1 MKTIIY
7 YFTGTGNSL
16 AAAKKIAAALGDSE
30 LVAIASLRNTPGDI
44 IPAADRVG
52 IVAPVYDLGL
62 PAIVAEFAGRLD
74 LSKAGYTFCIM
85 TSGGFGGSA
94 LHQAND
100 IVRKKNGRP
109 LDAAWA
115 VRMVG
120 NFVPLY
126 SPAEGRKKDNNLAAA
141 DTRLAAIAGDID
153 RGIMV
158 RPGISLGTSF
168 LKWLVYDK
176 FMRQIH
182 EADRQFVADEQ
193 CTRCGTCAGVCPVQ
207 NIVLVDEKPEWQHH
221 CELCMACLNLCPVKA
236 IQWTEKTKGRGRY
249 RHPDLKIA
257 DMKAQRGEAPEGQT

>member
-1 MKTIIY
+1 MIWRAQAIMLALSC
-7 YFTGTGNSL
+7 FLSLQGTSMASSPIQTEGASAPEGEMCGRYL
-16 AAAKKIAAALGDSE
+16 R
-30 LVAIASLRNTPGDI
+30 AI
-44 IPAADRVG
+44 
-52 IVAPVYDLGL
+52 
-62 PAIVAEFAGRLD
+62 
-74 LSKAGYTFCIM
+74 
-85 TSGGFGGSA
+85 
-94 LHQAND
+94 
-100 IVRKKNGRP
+100 
-109 LDAAWA
+109 
-115 VRMVG
+115 
-120 NFVPLY
+120 
-126 SPAEGRKKDNNLAAA
+126 
-141 DTRLAAIAGDID
+141 TRLHSGDID

-257 DMKAQRGEAPEGQT
+257 DMEAQRGEAPKEHSRT